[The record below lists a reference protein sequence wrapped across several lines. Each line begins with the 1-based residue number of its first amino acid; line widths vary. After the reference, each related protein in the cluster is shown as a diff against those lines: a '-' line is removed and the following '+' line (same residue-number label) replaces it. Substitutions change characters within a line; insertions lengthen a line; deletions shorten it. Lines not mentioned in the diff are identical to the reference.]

1 MFSDPFLWAFRGG
14 VTFDLCRRAGEGP
27 ESRVR
32 RDGDGTP
39 FSFIKPPRGLEPYV
53 TLRSLKP
60 LALALAV
67 TVALAACQKT
77 EAPVDTAAAP
87 EAPKPLVDLATL
99 KTATIS
105 MQASDLD
112 TSIAACQDFNGFV
125 NSKWLNANPVPADR
139 STWGPFVVLSE
150 RSLEIQQKLV
160 ENLAAQAN
168 ATGTAKLIGD
178 VWATGMDEAAVNA
191 AGITPIQPI
200 LDQIGALQT
209 PEAIATFLA
218 ASYAKG
224 QGYVFGFGPSA
235 DFKDSSVNIAYASQ
249 AGLGL
254 PDRDYYF
261 DDKHAGVREA
271 YLAHITNVL
280 KLAGADEATAAAQA
294 KDVMA
299 FETRL
304 AKVSASS
311 EQLSRDV
318 SLYYNPVSVA
328 DADALTP
335 NFKWSAFFAA
345 QGLDAP
351 AMFSL
356 AQPDFHKEVS
366 TMLADV
372 PAATWQAYLRYQTV
386 DNLSPFLSQA
396 FAEENFNFYGK
407 TLNGQAEMQPRWK
420 RVLNTINGQMGEALG
435 KEYVEVA
442 FSPEAKERM
451 QTLVANLSAALKT
464 RIENLAWMGD
474 ETKAKALEKWAAF
487 TPKIGY
493 PDKWRDWSGLQT
505 SRDTYVGNL
514 MAAAEFNHRFNL
526 AKIGQP
532 VDKTEWGM
540 SPQTVNAYYNP
551 LANEIVFPAAILQPP
566 FFDPNA
572 DDAVNYGGIGA
583 VIGHEMIHGYD
594 DQGSRFDAKGNFQNW
609 WSDKDKTGFEAL
621 TSKLVDQFNGY
632 ESIEGIM
639 VNGKLTLGENIADLG
654 GLAVAHDAL
663 QRELANK
670 RVGEI
675 DGYTPDQRFFMN
687 WATVWRVN
695 FKPEALKVRLQTD
708 SHAPANFRAIGAP
721 SNLPAFAQAF
731 GCKEG
736 DKMVRSGDAQIAIW

>member
-1 MFSDPFLWAFRGG
+1 MPATAGGPLFLMAR
-14 VTFDLCRRAGEGP
+14 T
-27 ESRVR
+27 
-32 RDGDGTP
+32 
-39 FSFIKPPRGLEPYV
+39 GLELPV
-53 TLRSLKP
+53 NPRNLKP
-60 LALALAV
+60 LGLALAV
-67 TVALAACQKT
+67 GVALAACQKT
-77 EAPVDTAAAP
+77 EAPADTAAAP
-87 EAPKPLVDLATL
+87 VAAAPVVDLATL
-99 KTATIS
+99 KTPAIS
-105 MQASDLD
+105 LQASDVD
-112 TSIAACQDFNGFV
+112 TNIAACQDFDGFV
-125 NSKWLNANPVPADR
+125 NSKWLAANPVPSDR
-139 STWGPFVVLSE
+139 TTWGPFVVLSE

-160 ENLAAQAN
+160 ENLAAQEG

-191 AGITPIQPI
+191 AGIAPIQPM
-200 LDQIGALQT
+200 LDEIAALEG
-209 PEAIATFLA
+209 PEAIAAFIA

-224 QGYVFGFGPSA
+224 QGFVFGFGPSP

-261 DDKHAGVREA
+261 DEKHAAVREA
-271 YLAHITNVL
+271 YVAHIAKVL
-280 KLAGADEATAAAQA
+280 QLAGADEATATAQA
-294 KDVMA
+294 ADVMA

-335 NFKWSAFFAA
+335 NFKWSAFFAS
-345 QGLDAP
+345 QGLEAP

-372 PAATWQAYLRYQTV
+372 PAATWQAYLRFQAV
-386 DNLSPFLSQA
+386 DGLSPFLSDA
-396 FAEENFNFYGK
+396 FAQENFNFYGK
-407 TLNGQAEMQPRWK
+407 TLRGQAEQQPRWK

-435 KEYVEVA
+435 KEYVDVA
-442 FSPEAKERM
+442 FSPEAKARM
-451 QTLVANLSAALKT
+451 QELVGNLSTALKA
-464 RIENLAWMGD
+464 RIENLEWMSP
-474 ETKAKALEKWAAF
+474 ETKEQALVKWASF

-505 SRDTYVGNL
+505 SRDSFVANL
-514 MAAAEFNHRFNL
+514 MAAGEFNHKFNL

-532 VDKTEWGM
+532 VDKTEWQM

-566 FFDPNA
+566 FFDLAA

-594 DQGSRFDAKGNFQNW
+594 DQGSRFDATGNFKNW
-609 WSDKDKTGFEAL
+609 WTEADMAGFQERTGR
-621 TSKLVDQFNGY
+621 LVSQFNEYGY
-632 ESIEGIM
+632 GDDM
-639 VNGKLTLGENIADLG
+639 KVNGNLTLGENIADLG
-654 GLAVAHDAL
+654 GLAVAYDAL
-663 QRELANK
+663 QKALENK
-670 RVGEI
+670 RVAEI
-675 DGYTPDQRFFMN
+675 DGYGPNQRFFMN

-695 FKPEALKVRLQTD
+695 YKPEELKVRLQTD
-708 SHAPANFRAIGAP
+708 PHAPARFRAMGAP
-721 SNLPAFAQAF
+721 SNLPAFADAF

-736 DKMVRSGDAQIAIW
+736 DPMVRSGEAKVAIW

>member
-1 MFSDPFLWAFRGG
+1 MN
-14 VTFDLCRRAGEGP
+14 
-27 ESRVR
+27 
-32 RDGDGTP
+32 
-39 FSFIKPPRGLEPYV
+39 PRN
-53 TLRSLKP
+53 LKP
-60 LALALAV
+60 LGLALAV
-67 TVALAACQKT
+67 AVALAACQKADAPAEET
-77 EAPVDTAAAP
+77 AAPVAAAP
-87 EAPKPLVDLATL
+87 VVDLATL
-99 KTATIS
+99 KTPAIS
-105 MQASDLD
+105 LLASDVD
-112 TSIAACQDFNGFV
+112 TSIAACQDFDAFV
-125 NSKWLNANPVPADR
+125 NSKWLAANPVPSDR
-139 STWGPFVVLSE
+139 TTWGPFVVLAE

-160 ENLAAQAN
+160 ENLAAQEG

-191 AGITPIQPI
+191 AGIAPIQPM
-200 LDQIGALQT
+200 LDEIAALES
-209 PEAIATFLA
+209 PESIASFLA

-224 QGYVFGFGPSA
+224 QGFVFGFGPSP

-261 DDKHAGVREA
+261 EDKHAAVREA
-271 YLAHITNVL
+271 YVAHIAKVL
-280 KLAGADEATAAAQA
+280 QLAGADEATAAAQA
-294 KDVMA
+294 ADVMA

-328 DADALTP
+328 DADAMTP
-335 NFKWSAFFAA
+335 NFKWSTFFAS

-366 TMLADV
+366 VMLADV
-372 PAATWQAYLRYQTV
+372 PAATWQAYLRFQAV
-386 DNLSPFLSQA
+386 DGLSPFLSDA

-407 TLNGQAEMQPRWK
+407 TLRGQAEMQPRWK

-435 KEYVEVA
+435 KEYVDVA
-442 FSPEAKERM
+442 FSPESKARM
-451 QTLVANLSAALKT
+451 QELVSNLSTALKA
-464 RIENLAWMGD
+464 RIENLEWMSP
-474 ETKAKALEKWAAF
+474 ETKEQALVKWASF

-505 SRDTYVGNL
+505 SRDSFVANL
-514 MAAAEFNHRFNL
+514 MAAGEFNHKFNL

-532 VDKTEWGM
+532 VDKTEWQM

-594 DQGSRFDAKGNFQNW
+594 DQGSRFDANGNFKNW
-609 WSDKDKTGFEAL
+609 WTEADMAGFQERTGR
-621 TSKLVDQFNGY
+621 LVSQFNEYGY
-632 ESIEGIM
+632 GDDM
-639 VNGKLTLGENIADLG
+639 KVNGNLTLGENIADLG

-663 QRELANK
+663 QKALENK
-670 RVGEI
+670 RVAEI

-695 FKPEALKVRLQTD
+695 FKPEELKVRLQTD
-708 SHAPANFRAIGAP
+708 PHAPARFRAMGAP
-721 SNLPAFAQAF
+721 SNLPAFAAAF
-731 GCKEG
+731 GCTEG
-736 DKMVRSGDAQIAIW
+736 DPMVRTGDAKVAIW

>member
-1 MFSDPFLWAFRGG
+1 MN
-14 VTFDLCRRAGEGP
+14 
-27 ESRVR
+27 
-32 RDGDGTP
+32 
-39 FSFIKPPRGLEPYV
+39 PRN
-53 TLRSLKP
+53 LKP
-60 LALALAV
+60 LGLALAV
-67 TVALAACQKT
+67 TVALAACQKAD
-77 EAPVDTAAAP
+77 APAEPVAAAP
-87 EAPKPLVDLATL
+87 VVDLATL
-99 KTATIS
+99 KTPAIS
-105 MQASDLD
+105 LQASDVD
-112 TSIAACQDFNGFV
+112 TNIAACQDFDGFV
-125 NSKWLNANPVPADR
+125 NSKWLAANPVPSDR
-139 STWGPFVVLSE
+139 TTWGPFVVLSE

-160 ENLAAQAN
+160 ENLAAQEG

-191 AGITPIQPI
+191 AGIAPIQPM
-200 LDQIGALQT
+200 LDEIAALQT
-209 PEAIATFLA
+209 PEQIAAFIGT
-218 ASYAKG
+218 SYARG
-224 QGYVFGFGPSA
+224 QGYLFSFGPLA
-235 DFKDSSVNIAYASQ
+235 DFKDSSVNIAYATQ

-261 DDKHAGVREA
+261 DEKHAAVREA
-271 YLAHITNVL
+271 YVAHIGKVL
-280 KLAGADEATAAAQA
+280 ALAGADEATAAALA
-294 KDVMA
+294 ADVMA

-304 AKVSASS
+304 AQVSVSS

-335 NFKWSAFFAA
+335 NFKWSAFFSS

-386 DNLSPFLSQA
+386 DGLSPFLSDA

-407 TLNGQAEMQPRWK
+407 TLRGQSEMQPRWK

-435 KEYVEVA
+435 MEYVDVA

-451 QTLVANLSAALKT
+451 QELVSNLSAALKT
-464 RIENLAWMGD
+464 RIENLEWMSP
-474 ETKAKALEKWAAF
+474 ETKEQALVKWASF

-505 SRDTYVGNL
+505 SRDSFVANL
-514 MAAAEFNHRFNL
+514 MAAGEFNHRFNL
-526 AKIGQP
+526 SKIGQP
-532 VDKTEWGM
+532 VDKTEWQM

-566 FFDPNA
+566 FFDLEA

-594 DQGSRFDAKGNFQNW
+594 DQGSRFDASGNFKNW
-609 WSDKDKTGFEAL
+609 WTEADMAGFKDRTGR
-621 TSKLVDQFNGY
+621 LVSQFNDYGY
-632 ESIEGIM
+632 GDDM
-639 VNGKLTLGENIADLG
+639 KVNGNLTLGENIADLG
-654 GLAVAHDAL
+654 GLAVAYDAL
-663 QRELANK
+663 QKALENK
-670 RVGEI
+670 RVAEI
-675 DGYTPDQRFFMN
+675 DGYGPNQRFFMN

-695 FKPEALKVRLQTD
+695 YKPEELKVRLQTD
-708 SHAPANFRAIGAP
+708 PHAPARFRAMGAP
-721 SNLPAFAQAF
+721 SNLPAFADAF

-736 DKMVRSGDAQIAIW
+736 DPMVRSGEAKVAIW

>member
-1 MFSDPFLWAFRGG
+1 
-14 VTFDLCRRAGEGP
+14 VN
-27 ESRVR
+27 
-32 RDGDGTP
+32 
-39 FSFIKPPRGLEPYV
+39 PRN
-53 TLRSLKP
+53 LKP
-60 LALALAV
+60 LGLALAV
-67 TVALAACQKT
+67 TVALAACQKAD
-77 EAPVDTAAAP
+77 APVETAAAP
-87 EAPKPLVDLATL
+87 VEAAPVVDLATL
-99 KTATIS
+99 KTPAIS
-105 MQASDLD
+105 LLASDVD
-112 TSIAACQDFNGFV
+112 TNIAACQDFDGFV
-125 NSKWLNANPVPADR
+125 NSKWLAANPVPSDR
-139 STWGPFVVLSE
+139 TTWGPFVVLSE

-160 ENLAAQAN
+160 ENLAAQEG

-191 AGITPIQPI
+191 AGIAPIQPM
-200 LDQIGALQT
+200 LDEIAALET
-209 PEAIATFLA
+209 PEAIASFIA

-224 QGYVFGFGPSA
+224 QGFVFGFGPSP

-261 DDKHAGVREA
+261 DEKHAAVREA
-271 YLAHITNVL
+271 YVAHIARVL
-280 KLAGADEATAAAQA
+280 QLAGADEATAAAQA
-294 KDVMA
+294 ADVMA

-335 NFKWSAFFAA
+335 NFKWSAFFAS

-366 TMLADV
+366 AMLADV
-372 PAATWQAYLRYQTV
+372 PAATWQAYLRFQAV
-386 DNLSPFLSQA
+386 DGLSPFLSDA

-407 TLNGQAEMQPRWK
+407 TLRGQAEMQPRWK

-435 KEYVEVA
+435 KEYVDVA

-451 QTLVANLSAALKT
+451 QELVSNLSAALKT
-464 RIENLAWMGD
+464 RIENLEWMSP
-474 ETKAKALEKWAAF
+474 ETKEQALVKWASF

-505 SRDTYVGNL
+505 SRDSFVANL
-514 MAAAEFNHRFNL
+514 MAAGEFNHKFNL

-532 VDKTEWGM
+532 VDKTEWQM

-566 FFDPNA
+566 FFDLQA

-594 DQGSRFDAKGNFQNW
+594 DQGSRFDATGNFRNW
-609 WSDKDKTGFEAL
+609 WTDADMSGFQDRTGR
-621 TSKLVDQFNGY
+621 LVEQFNEYGY
-632 ESIEGIM
+632 GDDM
-639 VNGKLTLGENIADLG
+639 KVNGNLTLGENIADLG
-654 GLAVAHDAL
+654 GLAVAFDAL
-663 QRELANK
+663 QKALENK
-670 RVGEI
+670 RVAEI

-695 FKPEALKVRLQTD
+695 YKPEELKVRLQTD
-708 SHAPANFRAIGAP
+708 PHAPARFRAMGAP
-721 SNLPAFAQAF
+721 SNLPAFAAAF

-736 DKMVRSGDAQIAIW
+736 DTMVRGGDAKVSIW

>member
-1 MFSDPFLWAFRGG
+1 MGDEWPMPGRWPGSRIAGLPATAGG
-14 VTFDLCRRAGEGP
+14 PLSLMART
-27 ESRVR
+27 
-32 RDGDGTP
+32 
-39 FSFIKPPRGLEPYV
+39 GLELPV
-53 TLRSLKP
+53 NPRNLKP
-60 LALALAV
+60 LGLALAV

-77 EAPVDTAAAP
+77 EAPADTAAPVAAAP
-87 EAPKPLVDLATL
+87 VVDLATL
-99 KTATIS
+99 KTPAIS
-105 MQASDLD
+105 LQASDVD
-112 TSIAACQDFNGFV
+112 TTIAACQDFDGFV
-125 NSKWLNANPVPADR
+125 NSKWLAANPVPSDR
-139 STWGPFVVLSE
+139 TTWGPFVVLSE

-160 ENLAAQAN
+160 ENLAAQEG

-191 AGITPIQPI
+191 AGIAPIQPM
-200 LDQIGALQT
+200 LDEIAALQT
-209 PEAIATFLA
+209 PEQIAAYVA

-224 QGYVFGFGPSA
+224 QGYLFSFGPLA
-235 DFKDSSVNIAYASQ
+235 DFKDSSVNIAYATQ

-261 DDKHAGVREA
+261 DEKHAAVREA
-271 YLAHITNVL
+271 YVAHIAKVL
-280 KLAGADEATAAAQA
+280 QLAGADEASAAAQA
-294 KDVMA
+294 ADVMA

-335 NFKWSAFFAA
+335 NFKWSAFFAS
-345 QGLDAP
+345 QGLEAP

-366 TMLADV
+366 AMLADV
-372 PAATWQAYLRYQTV
+372 PAATWQAYLRFQTV
-386 DNLSPFLSQA
+386 DGLSPFLSDA

-407 TLNGQAEMQPRWK
+407 TLRGQSEMQPRWK

-435 KEYVEVA
+435 KEYVDVA
-442 FSPEAKERM
+442 FSPEAKARM
-451 QTLVANLSAALKT
+451 QELVSNLSAALKV
-464 RIENLAWMGD
+464 RIENLEWMSP
-474 ETKAKALEKWAAF
+474 ETKEQALVKWAAF

-505 SRDTYVGNL
+505 SRDSFVANL
-514 MAAAEFNHRFNL
+514 MAAGEFNHKFNL

-532 VDKTEWGM
+532 VDKTEWQM

-566 FFDPNA
+566 FFDLEA
-572 DDAVNYGGIGA
+572 DDAVNYGGIDA

-594 DQGSRFDAKGNFQNW
+594 DQGSRFDASGNFKNW
-609 WSDKDKTGFEAL
+609 WTDADMAGFKDRTGR
-621 TSKLVDQFNGY
+621 LVSQFNEYGY
-632 ESIEGIM
+632 GDDM
-639 VNGKLTLGENIADLG
+639 KVNGNLTLGENIADLG
-654 GLAVAHDAL
+654 GLAVAYDAL
-663 QRELANK
+663 QKALENK
-670 RVGEI
+670 RVAEI
-675 DGYTPDQRFFMN
+675 DGYGPNQRFFMN

-695 FKPEALKVRLQTD
+695 YKPEELKVRLQTD
-708 SHAPANFRAIGAP
+708 PHAPARFRAMGAP
-721 SNLPAFAQAF
+721 SNLPAFADAF

-736 DKMVRSGDAQIAIW
+736 DPMVRSGEAKVAIW

>member
-1 MFSDPFLWAFRGG
+1 
-14 VTFDLCRRAGEGP
+14 VN
-27 ESRVR
+27 
-32 RDGDGTP
+32 
-39 FSFIKPPRGLEPYV
+39 PRN
-53 TLRSLKP
+53 LKP
-60 LALALAV
+60 LGLALAV
-67 TVALAACQKT
+67 TVALAACQKAD
-77 EAPVDTAAAP
+77 APAETAAAP
-87 EAPKPLVDLATL
+87 VEAAPVVDLATL
-99 KTATIS
+99 KTPAIS
-105 MQASDLD
+105 LLASDVD
-112 TSIAACQDFNGFV
+112 TNIAACQDFDGFV
-125 NSKWLNANPVPADR
+125 NSKWLAANPVPSDR
-139 STWGPFVVLSE
+139 TTWGPFVVLSE

-160 ENLAAQAN
+160 ENLAAQEG

-191 AGITPIQPI
+191 AGIAPIQPM
-200 LDQIGALQT
+200 LDEIAALET
-209 PEAIATFLA
+209 PEAIASFIA

-224 QGYVFGFGPSA
+224 QGFVFGFGPSP

-261 DDKHAGVREA
+261 DEKHAAVREA
-271 YLAHITNVL
+271 YVAHIAKVL
-280 KLAGADEATAAAQA
+280 QLAGADEATAAAQA
-294 KDVMA
+294 ADVMA

-335 NFKWSAFFAA
+335 NFKWSAFFAS

-366 TMLADV
+366 AMLADV
-372 PAATWQAYLRYQTV
+372 PAATWQAYLRFQAV
-386 DNLSPFLSQA
+386 DGLSPFLSDA

-407 TLNGQAEMQPRWK
+407 TLRGQAEMQPRWK

-435 KEYVEVA
+435 KEYVDVA
-442 FSPEAKERM
+442 FSPEAKARM
-451 QTLVANLSAALKT
+451 QELVGNLSTALKA
-464 RIENLAWMGD
+464 RIENLEWMSP
-474 ETKAKALEKWAAF
+474 ETKEQALVKWASF

-505 SRDTYVGNL
+505 SRDSFVANL
-514 MAAAEFNHRFNL
+514 MAAGEFNHKFNL

-532 VDKTEWGM
+532 VDKTEWQM

-566 FFDPNA
+566 FFDLQA

-594 DQGSRFDAKGNFQNW
+594 DQGSRFDATGNFRNW
-609 WSDKDKTGFEAL
+609 WTDADMSGFQDRTGR
-621 TSKLVDQFNGY
+621 LVEQFNEYGY
-632 ESIEGIM
+632 GDDM
-639 VNGKLTLGENIADLG
+639 KVNGNLTLGENIADLG
-654 GLAVAHDAL
+654 GLAVAFDAL
-663 QRELANK
+663 QKALENK
-670 RVGEI
+670 RVAEI

-695 FKPEALKVRLQTD
+695 YKPEELKVRLQTD
-708 SHAPANFRAIGAP
+708 PHAPARFRAMGAP
-721 SNLPAFAQAF
+721 SNLPAFAAAF

-736 DKMVRSGDAQIAIW
+736 DTMVRGGDAKVSIW